1 MRVWGTGD
9 THVSVGYASRRGS
22 FAIMLLLFVCS
33 FASPPAEANAQ
44 PTQPAQ
50 TASARS
56 SVSST
61 GIDLCLVPDSVGAQL
76 RKITRRVGG
85 EIGVAAVHLET
96 GARISFNGTVRFPMA
111 SVSKIPM
118 TLEFLRRVDEGEIDL
133 FENLVVPTTDFRPGY
148 SPLASWS
155 GGRAEQATVDSL
167 FRLMIEVSDNTA
179 TDMILRMAGGPEEV
193 TRRLR
198 ELGIEEIDVDRSEAR
213 TFADLSG
220 IPDTVPETELY
231 RYKYFRTRDALP
243 AEHRQ
248 QARLRFGDDPRDT
261 ATPNAMADLL
271 GLIHSGEG
279 LTPESRDYLVESML
293 ASRSGPRRIK
303 GLLPR
308 GTPVAHKTGTI
319 AGAINDVGII
329 TLPDEAGHVA
339 IAVFVYTF
347 NRTTWRRERTIAEV
361 SRLVYDYFSSAPDP
375 WEYGPVS
382 ADCIGGQ
389 LTPAARMMESAAGR

>member
-9 THVSVGYASRRGS
+9 THETVGCPSRRS
-22 FAIMLLLFVCS
+22 PLVIMLLFLVCS
-33 FASPPAEANAQ
+33 LASPPTEAHAQ
-44 PTQPAQ
+44 PVQTAQ
-50 TASARS
+50 TASATS
-56 SVSST
+56 SVSSN
-61 GIDLCLVPDSVGAQL
+61 GLDLCLVPDSVGTQL
-76 RKITRRVGG
+76 RKITHRVGG

-96 GARISFNGTVRFPMA
+96 GARVSFNGNVRFPMA

-133 FENLVVPTTDFRPGY
+133 FEDLVVPTTDFRPGY

-155 GGRAEQATVDSL
+155 GGRAERATVDSL

-220 IPDTVPETELY
+220 IPDTVPEAELY

-243 AEHRQ
+243 AKHRQ

-261 ATPNAMADLL
+261 ATPNAMAELL
-271 GLIHSGEG
+271 GLIHVGEG

-329 TLPDEAGHVA
+329 TLPDDAGHVA

-361 SRLVYDYFSSAPDP
+361 SRLVYDYFSTAVDP
-375 WEYGPVS
+375 FEYGPVPT
-382 ADCIGGQ
+382 ACIGAR
-389 LTPAARMMESAAGR
+389 PAYTSRMLEAAGR

>member
-1 MRVWGTGD
+1 MRVWGSGKTRD
-9 THVSVGYASRRGS
+9 SVGCSGRPVPS
-22 FAIMLLLFVCS
+22 VIMLLILAGS
-33 FASPPAEANAQ
+33 LAPLPPEVHAQ
-44 PTQPAQ
+44 QSQ
-50 TASARS
+50 TASA
-56 SVSST
+56 T
-61 GIDLCLVPDSVGAQL
+61 GLDLCLVPDSVGDQL
-76 RKITRRVGG
+76 RRITRRVGG
-85 EIGVAAVHLET
+85 EIGVAAIHLET
-96 GARISFNGTVRFPMA
+96 GARISYNGSRRFPMA
-111 SVSKIPM
+111 SVSKVPM
-118 TLEFLRRVDEGEIDL
+118 AVEFLRRVDEGEIDL
-133 FENLVVPTTDFRPGY
+133 YEDLVVPVTDFRPGY

-155 GGRAEQATVDSL
+155 GGKAEQATVDSL

-179 TDMILRMAGGPEEV
+179 TDMVLRMAGGPGEV

-198 ELGIEEIDVDRSEAR
+198 ELGIDEVDVDRSEAR

-220 IPDTVPETELY
+220 IPDSVPETQLY
-231 RYKYFRTRDALP
+231 RYRYFRTRDALP

-261 ATPNAMADLL
+261 ATPDGMAELL
-271 GLIHSGEG
+271 ALIHAGEG
-279 LTPESRDYLVESML
+279 LSTESRDYLVSSML

-329 TLPDEAGHVA
+329 TLPDGTGHVA

-347 NRTTWRRERTIAEV
+347 HRTEWRRERTIAEV
-361 SRLVYDYFSSAPDP
+361 SRLVYDYFSTAPDP

-382 ADCIGGQ
+382 LACSAEESPPKAWKPDLTLGGGD
-389 LTPAARMMESAAGR
+389 PAM